1 MLVKPRIDEMLMIE
15 PPARIAPM
23 ACLVPRKTPSTL
35 TDMLLRQ
42 LSSVTSGSGSMM
54 PTPALFTST
63 SRPPKRSTM
72 AGIAASQ
79 SASWVTSRATNIVSA
94 PPAESS
100 AASASPPSRSISASA
115 TGAPSA
121 ASARAQALPMPFA
134 APVTSATRPSSRP
147 AILCSPAGQSP
158 TEAAPSIIAWIM
170 AGFGTLGLG

>member
-1 MLVKPRIDEMLMIE
+1 MIE
-15 PPARIAPM
+15 PPGLIAAM
-23 ACLVPRKTPSTL
+23 ACLVPRKTPSQF

-42 LSSVTSGSGSMM
+42 LSSVTSGKGSMM

-63 SRPPKRSTM
+63 SRPPKRSTI

-79 SASWVTSRATNIVSA
+79 SASLVTSRAMNIASA
-94 PPAESS
+94 PSAASA

-115 TGAPSA
+115 IGAPSA
-121 ASARAQALPMPFA
+121 ASARQHALPIPFA

-147 AILCSPAGQSP
+147 AILPSSPCQSS
-158 TEAAPSIIAWIM
+158 TVAAPSIMAWTM